1 MLLLSSFLGGA
12 MLAATANA
20 ADIVKVDTW
29 GTPQVL
35 VYSYTEGFRH
45 DSIPTAIDIFK
56 KRGKDWG
63 VNFTFTE
70 DPNYFTVDN
79 LMQYDSMLFLQTSEE
94 VLNWDQQGALQR
106 YWQSGGNWVGVHCAS
121 SCLRNSD
128 SFYQTVG
135 GECMVSMVHMPSK
148 P

>member
-1 MLLLSSFLGGA
+1 MLLLSSLLGGA
-12 MLAATANA
+12 VLAASARA

-29 GTPQVL
+29 GVPQVL

-45 DSIPTAIDIFK
+45 DSIPTAIETFK

-135 GECMVSMVHMPSK
+135 GECPEDAA
-148 P
+148 PIRTFR